1 VTDRYQLMERATRPE
16 DHAKEHEVNRRF
28 YPAASGRGGVAI
40 VDITA
45 DRAGW
50 RYSGLRIL
58 SLAAGTTQ
66 EFATGTTEMAILP
79 LSGGLTVEVE
89 AHSFRLEGRDGVFAA
104 VTDFAYVPIDA
115 DIRIVTQGPMQ
126 VALCMAEAT
135 RRIEPYRVAAGD
147 VRVEVRGGGAGTRQI
162 NNFLSA
168 DVADADKLIAV
179 EVLTPEGSWSSYPP
193 HKHDETTEAEIELEE
208 IYYFRIDGED
218 GFGFFSCY
226 TSDGE
231 IDDTLTVR
239 DGDVYLVPRGFHGP
253 AAAAPQHHMYYLNV
267 MAGPS
272 LERAWRFRDDPR
284 HAGVRDVLEGLPTDP
299 RLPMTGPQPALD
311 V

>member
-1 VTDRYQLMERATRPE
+1 V
-16 DHAKEHEVNRRF
+16 KEESMARRF
-28 YPAASGRGGVAI
+28 YPAESDGRAA
-40 VDITA
+40 VDISA
-45 DRAGW
+45 AQAGW
-50 RYSGLRIL
+50 RYSGLRVL
-58 SLAAGTTQ
+58 SLAADTVH
-66 EFATGTTEMAILP
+66 EFSTGTTEMAVLP
-79 LSGGLTVEVE
+79 LSGGLSIDVE
-89 AHSFRLEGRDGVFAA
+89 AHSFHLEGRDGVFSA

-115 DIRIVTQGPMQ
+115 DVRLTTNAPCE
-126 VALCMAEAT
+126 VALCTAEAT
-135 RRIEPYRVAAGD
+135 RRIDPYRVAAQD

-193 HKHDETTEAEIELEE
+193 HKHDETTEEEIELEE
-208 IYYFRIDGED
+208 IYYFRIDGAN
-218 GFGFFSCY
+218 GIGFFSCY

-253 AAAAPQHHMYYLNV
+253 AAAPPQHHMYYLNV

-272 LERAWRFRDDPR
+272 TERAWRFCDDPR
-284 HAGVRDVLEGLPTDP
+284 HAWVRGVLEELPSDP
-299 RLPMTGPQPALD
+299 RLPMTSFGPG
-311 V
+311 

>member
-1 VTDRYQLMERATRPE
+1 MAT
-16 DHAKEHEVNRRF
+16 
-28 YPAASGRGGVAI
+28 
-40 VDITA
+40 VDIAA

-50 RYSGLRIL
+50 RYSGLRIV
-58 SLAAGTTQ
+58 SLPADTTH

-89 AHSFRLEGRDGVFAA
+89 EQSFRLEGRDGVFAA

-115 DIRIVTQGPMQ
+115 DVRISTQGPMQ
-126 VALCMAEAT
+126 VAFCMAEAT

-179 EVLTPEGSWSSYPP
+179 EVLTPEGGWSSYPP

-208 IYYFRIDGED
+208 IYYFRIDGEN
-218 GFGFFSCY
+218 GFGFFKCS
-226 TSDGE
+226 TEDGE

-253 AAAAPQHHMYYLNV
+253 AAAAPQHDMYYLNV

-272 LERAWRFRDDPR
+272 PERAWRFCDDPR
-284 HAGVRDVLEGLPTDP
+284 HAWVRAALEGLPPDP
-299 RLPMTGPQPALD
+299 RLPMTRPQPARD
-311 V
+311 A

>member
-1 VTDRYQLMERATRPE
+1 M
-16 DHAKEHEVNRRF
+16 NSRF
-28 YPAASGRGGVAI
+28 YPAASSGSGIAT

-58 SLAAGTTQ
+58 SLAAGTTH

-89 AHSFRLEGRDGVFAA
+89 EHSFRLEGRDGVFAA

-115 DIRIVTQGPMQ
+115 DVRVATQGPMQ
-126 VALCMAEAT
+126 VAFCMAEAT

-179 EVLTPEGSWSSYPP
+179 EVLT
-193 HKHDETTEAEIELEE
+193 
-208 IYYFRIDGED
+208 
-218 GFGFFSCY
+218 
-226 TSDGE
+226 
-231 IDDTLTVR
+231 
-239 DGDVYLVPRGFHGP
+239 
-253 AAAAPQHHMYYLNV
+253 
-267 MAGPS
+267 
-272 LERAWRFRDDPR
+272 
-284 HAGVRDVLEGLPTDP
+284 
-299 RLPMTGPQPALD
+299 
-311 V
+311 

>member
-1 VTDRYQLMERATRPE
+1 MSTQPSNAPPNYSKEDATIR
-16 DHAKEHEVNRRF
+16 HF
-28 YPAASGRGGVAI
+28 YPARSGGSEMTA
-40 VDITA
+40 VDINAST
-45 DRAGW
+45 AGW
-50 RYSGLRIL
+50 RYAGLRVL
-58 SLAAGTTQ
+58 RLTAGTTH
-66 EFATGTTEMAILP
+66 ELTTGTTEMAILP
-79 LSGGLTVEVE
+79 ISGDMMVEVE
-89 AHSFRLEGRDGVFAA
+89 SHAFRLEGRTGVFTA

-115 DIRIVTQGPMQ
+115 DIRITTQAPCEI
-126 VALCMAEAT
+126 ALCTAEAT
-135 RRIEPYRVAAGD
+135 RRIDPYRVDAQD

-168 DVADADKLIAV
+168 DAAQADKLIAV

-208 IYYFRIDGED
+208 IYYFRIDGEG

-226 TSDGE
+226 TNDGE
-231 IDDTLTVR
+231 IDDTMKVG

-272 LERAWRFRDDPR
+272 PQRAWRFCDDPR
-284 HAGVRDVLEGLPTDP
+284 HAWVRETLEKLPGDP
-299 RLPMTGPQPALD
+299 RLPMTSA
-311 V
+311 